1 MKISMIVLLCA
12 LLPGCNVV
20 RGVGQD
26 MAAVGRTLTKVAGT
40 GEEHHASEPATGQQ
54 PFDPSYHDQSYLQP
68 DPVATE

>member
-1 MKISMIVLLCA
+1 MRTIPLVLLCVTLSA
-12 LLPGCNVV
+12 CNVV

-26 MAAVGRTLTKVAGT
+26 MAAVGRTLTKVAGAGDEQHT
-40 GEEHHASEPATGQQ
+40 SEPAPDQQ